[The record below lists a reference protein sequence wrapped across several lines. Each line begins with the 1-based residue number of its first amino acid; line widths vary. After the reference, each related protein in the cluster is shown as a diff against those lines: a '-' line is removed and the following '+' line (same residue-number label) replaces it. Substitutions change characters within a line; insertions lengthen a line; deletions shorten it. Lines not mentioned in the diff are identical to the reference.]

1 MHIRTFNACGS
12 SRSGDGRSGARRFAY
27 YPGPMTHPEPQSAPE
42 TREVPRLTAIL
53 LAVAALAWAAGM
65 LISAR
70 AKITSWADAAM
81 EVTSTA
87 YALPGA
93 VSAAIVAGAAVALL
107 VITLVST
114 RRRLGATTR
123 FAVGTATGLL
133 VGVLCALVLFTI
145 NTEGTMYAAVGGTVA
160 AAATIGGA
168 FAGLRIPP
176 VIAATG
182 WGALGVFLVGLIL
195 NDNFVQGP
203 VLNLLGNDS
212 TEAAADAN
220 QYFSYGQSVL
230 SGLAAGLIA
239 FVVLR
244 RAGRRAGADLRW
256 PFFLVAGGGAG
267 LLTVISEVLT
277 RTAGA
282 QVLDL
287 AGKVSELETSVQ
299 QILSTNRLNSALIV
313 LFVGAFTAMVAVG
326 RTLSPA
332 GDEDEDGFE
341 EAPAVS
347 RAAAGDAPI
356 EPKTPAEPAGEAPAA
371 PRTPAKTAAS
381 SEDAEQA

>member
-1 MHIRTFNACGS
+1 
-12 SRSGDGRSGARRFAY
+12 
-27 YPGPMTHPEPQSAPE
+27 MTDPEPQSAPE
-42 TREVPRLTAIL
+42 TREIPRLTAIL

-65 LISAR
+65 LVSAR

-93 VSAAIVAGAAVALL
+93 VSAAIVAGAAFSLL
-107 VITLVST
+107 VITLIST

-123 FAVGTATGLL
+123 FAVGTGAGLL
-133 VGVLCALVLFTI
+133 TGVLCALVLFTI

-176 VIAATG
+176 VIAAAA
-182 WGALGVFLVGLIL
+182 WGTLGVFLVGLVL
-195 NDNFVQGP
+195 NDSYVQGP
-203 VLNLLGNDS
+203 VLNLLGNDT

-220 QYFSYGQSVL
+220 QYFSYGQSAL
-230 SGLAAGLIA
+230 GGLAAGLIA

-244 RAGRRAGADLRW
+244 RAGRRAGTDLRW

-267 LLTVISEVLT
+267 LLSVISEVLT

-313 LFVGAFTAMVAVG
+313 LFAGAFTAMVAVG
-326 RTLSPA
+326 RTMSPA
-332 GDEDEDGFE
+332 EDDEDEDRDDE
-341 EAPAVS
+341 VTEAS
-347 RAAAGDAPI
+347 AAGRADAEDAPI
-356 EPKTPAEPAGEAPAA
+356 EFKTPATDVVAA
-371 PRTPAKTAAS
+371 EHRTPAKTAAS
-381 SEDAEQA
+381 AEDPEQG

>member
-1 MHIRTFNACGS
+1 
-12 SRSGDGRSGARRFAY
+12 
-27 YPGPMTHPEPQSAPE
+27 MTHPEPQSAPE

-53 LAVAALAWAAGM
+53 LAVVALAWAAGM

-107 VITLVST
+107 VITLLST

-176 VIAATG
+176 VIAAAG

-256 PFFLVAGGGAG
+256 PFFLIAGGGAG

-326 RTLSPA
+326 RTLSPE
-332 GDEDEDGFE
+332 GDEDQDGFE

-356 EPKTPAEPAGEAPAA
+356 EPKAPAEPAGEAPAA

>member
-1 MHIRTFNACGS
+1 
-12 SRSGDGRSGARRFAY
+12 
-27 YPGPMTHPEPQSAPE
+27 MTEHEPQSTPE
-42 TREVPRLTAIL
+42 TREVSRLTAIL

-65 LISAR
+65 LASAR

-107 VITLVST
+107 VVTLLST

-123 FAVGTATGLL
+123 FAIGTGTGLL

-176 VIAATG
+176 VVAAAG
-182 WGALGVFLVGLIL
+182 WASIGVFLVGLVL
-195 NDNFVQGP
+195 NDSYVQGP

-212 TEAAADAN
+212 TEAAANAN
-220 QYFSYGQSVL
+220 QYFAYGQSAL
-230 SGLAAGLIA
+230 GGLAAGLIVFA
-239 FVVLR
+239 VLR
-244 RAGRRAGADLRW
+244 RARRAAGVDLRW
-256 PFFLVAGGGAG
+256 PFYLIAGAGAG
-267 LLTVISEVLT
+267 LLSVVSEILT

-282 QVLDL
+282 QVLEL
-287 AGKVSELETSVQ
+287 AGKVSELEQSVQ
-299 QILSTNRLNSALIV
+299 ELLSTNRLNSALIV

-332 GDEDEDGFE
+332 EDDEDEDE
-341 EAPAVS
+341 DVEAPVES
-347 RAAAGDAPI
+347 
-356 EPKTPAEPAGEAPAA
+356 
-371 PRTPAKTAAS
+371 RTPAKTPAVGP
-381 SEDAEQA
+381 SEDAEQS

>member
-1 MHIRTFNACGS
+1 MDPLPRVVAS
-12 SRSGDGRSGARRFAY
+12 PADGRSEARRFAY
-27 YPGPMTHPEPQSAPE
+27 YPGPMTDPEPQSAPE
-42 TREVPRLTAIL
+42 TREVSHLTAIL

-65 LISAR
+65 LLSAR

-107 VITLVST
+107 VLTLLSA
-114 RRRLGATTR
+114 RRRLGATVR
-123 FAVGTATGLL
+123 FTIGTGSGLL

-145 NTEGTMYAAVGGTVA
+145 NTDGTMYAAVGGTVA

-176 VIAATG
+176 VIAAAG
-182 WGALGVFLVGLIL
+182 WATLGVFVVGLVL
-195 NDNFVQGP
+195 NDRYVQDP
-203 VLNLLGNDS
+203 VLNLLGNDT
-212 TEAAADAN
+212 TEAAARAN
-220 QYFSYGQSVL
+220 QNFAYVQSAL
-230 SGLAAGLIA
+230 SGLAAGLIVFA
-239 FVVLR
+239 VLR
-244 RAGRRAGADLRW
+244 RAGRRSGADLRW
-256 PFFLVAGGGAG
+256 PFYLLAGAGAG
-267 LLTVISEVLT
+267 LLSVISEVLT

-287 AGKVSELETSVQ
+287 AGKVSELEKSVQ
-299 QILSTNRLNSALIV
+299 QLLSTNRLNSALIV

-332 GDEDEDGFE
+332 SDDEDEIVD
-341 EAPAVS
+341 
-347 RAAAGDAPI
+347 
-356 EPKTPAEPAGEAPAA
+356 APAA
-371 PRTPAKTAAS
+371 GRPGDAKSPAADRPGTADTTPA
-381 SEDAEQA
+381 DR